1 MKIIVY
7 FPFIFL
13 LYDYKTACSVQKQV
27 RENVCLLNRSLK
39 ACKTNV
45 RSFLKNILKILSFK
59 LILTIFN
66 HFVLDFSS
74 FDYFSFLWTIQIVCL
89 SLDVFFWKTPFL
101 KKKFRSEKR
110 SYLYHITLLFSWRLS
125 LKKYI
130 VDCLCR
136 LIFRSSMFMSTT
148 NMTYSKFTE
157 VIIERHYKSTK
168 NKRTYTRRR
177 SSRWHWQ
184 TWIQCMFPFFFAILR
199 NIEFNKTDI
208 F

>member
-1 MKIIVY
+1 M
-7 FPFIFL
+7 
-13 LYDYKTACSVQKQV
+13 
-27 RENVCLLNRSLK
+27 
-39 ACKTNV
+39 
-45 RSFLKNILKILSFK
+45 KILSFK

-89 SLDVFFWKTPFL
+89 SLGVFFWKTPFL

-110 SYLYHITLLFSWRLS
+110 SHLYYHITLLFSWRLS

-130 VDCLCR
+130 VDCLFR
-136 LIFRSSMFMSTT
+136 FIFRSSMFMSTT

-157 VIIERHYKSTK
+157 VIIESHYKSTK
-168 NKRTYTRRR
+168 YKRKYTRRR

-184 TWIQCMFPFFFAILR
+184 PWIQCMFLFFLPF
-199 NIEFNKTDI
+199 
-208 F
+208 

>member
-1 MKIIVY
+1 MSQQIEMGAFSFFILFVHCSWTIHFVSLFFNPFEKRISFVLKIIVY
-7 FPFIFL
+7 FPFIFS

-27 RENVCLLNRSLK
+27 RENVCLINRSLK

-101 KKKFRSEKR
+101 TKIKTVPKN
-110 SYLYHITLLFSWRLS
+110 
-125 LKKYI
+125 
-130 VDCLCR
+130 D
-136 LIFRSSMFMSTT
+136 LIST
-148 NMTYSKFTE
+148 
-157 VIIERHYKSTK
+157 I
-168 NKRTYTRRR
+168 
-177 SSRWHWQ
+177 
-184 TWIQCMFPFFFAILR
+184 
-199 NIEFNKTDI
+199 
-208 F
+208 